1 MRRLRRVERPEPG
14 STGLVAGIRALGTPA
29 ELWSTIRDY
38 LGIGRSRRRVPV
50 ADREALKLF
59 LATRAS
65 HVAQTSLYGYL
76 RTRAG
81 MRYPELFDD
90 DGFVLSINI
99 AKWQIWLAC
108 LSDLAVFA
116 GGLMA
121 RDLPAELTGVGATV
135 RGVVAEI
142 LAETGK
148 PEDSGPDFE
157 DSARAVLE
165 RIEACDWS
173 AITDD
178 AAAFVESPPALVR
191 WAPIVDE
198 LKEIDEPIVLNSVRF
213 RWQEVRRDLRHTL
226 DAAAV
231 LRDASGRVSGAG
243 PQPVPTDAA

>member
-14 STGLVAGIRALGTPA
+14 STGLVAGIRALGSPA

-50 ADREALKLF
+50 ADREALKRF

-65 HVAQTSLYGYL
+65 HVAQTSLYGYV

-90 DGFVLSINI
+90 DGFVRSINI
-99 AKWQIWLAC
+99 AKWQMWLAC

-121 RDLPAELTGVGATV
+121 KESPAAVPGIAGLVRD
-135 RGVVAEI
+135 VVTEI

-148 PEDSGPDFE
+148 PADSGPAFE
-157 DSARAVLE
+157 DSARAVLD
-165 RIEACDWS
+165 RIEGCDWS

-198 LKEIDEPIVLNSVRF
+198 LKEIDEPIVVNSVRF
-213 RWQEVRRDLRHTL
+213 RWQEVRRDLRGTL
-226 DAAAV
+226 DAAAI
-231 LRDASGRVSGAG
+231 LRGASGDGPGAE

>member
-14 STGLVAGIRALGTPA
+14 STGLVAGIRALGSPA

-50 ADREALKLF
+50 ADREALELF

-65 HVAQTSLYGYL
+65 HVAQTSLYGYV

-90 DGFVLSINI
+90 DGFVRSINI
-99 AKWQIWLAC
+99 AKWQMWLAC

-121 RDLPAELTGVGATV
+121 KELPSAVPGVAGLMRD
-135 RGVVAEI
+135 VVAAI

-148 PEDSGPDFE
+148 PADSGPAFE
-157 DSARAVLE
+157 DGARAVLD

-213 RWQEVRRDLRHTL
+213 RWQEVRRDLRDAL

-231 LRDASGRVSGAG
+231 LRSVSGEATEAE
-243 PQPVPTDAA
+243 PQPVSTDAA